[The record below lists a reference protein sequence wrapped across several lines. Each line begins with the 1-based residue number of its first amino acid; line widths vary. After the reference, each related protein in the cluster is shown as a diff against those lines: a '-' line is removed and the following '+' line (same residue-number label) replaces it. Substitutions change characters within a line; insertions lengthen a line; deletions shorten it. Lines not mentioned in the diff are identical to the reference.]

1 MIRGFC
7 SVKKLENSQVQRLL
21 LPVYIKAVGTHL
33 KKELKFLEEGRV
45 HIDVR
50 LSLFC
55 LLYQLFFGLEVL
67 INHRPV
73 V

>member
-1 MIRGFC
+1 MFKDCCCLFISRQ
-7 SVKKLENSQVQRLL
+7 LE
-21 LPVYIKAVGTHL
+21 HL

-55 LLYQLFFGLEVL
+55 LLYQLLCLSVVL

-73 V
+73 VWSERERERKREP